1 MIIMAIDLG
10 EVRTGLAVC
19 DKNEIL
25 ASPLCTITEKNL
37 NKLSNKV
44 IEKISETDSELII
57 LGLPLN
63 MNGSYGQSAQKI
75 IKFKEILSK
84 KINVNIILWD
94 ERRTTIS
101 AINYL
106 NELDIRNK
114 KRKSIIDSLS
124 ASIILEN
131 YLNYRYNN
139 ITN

>member
-37 NKLSNKV
+37 NKLSNKI
-44 IEKISETDSELII
+44 IEKISETNSELII

-63 MNGSYGQSAQKI
+63 MNGSYGQSAHKI

-84 KINVNIILWD
+84 KININIILWD
-94 ERRTTIS
+94 ERRTTVS
-101 AINYL
+101 AISYL

-131 YLNYRYNN
+131 YLNFKHNN
-139 ITN
+139 IN